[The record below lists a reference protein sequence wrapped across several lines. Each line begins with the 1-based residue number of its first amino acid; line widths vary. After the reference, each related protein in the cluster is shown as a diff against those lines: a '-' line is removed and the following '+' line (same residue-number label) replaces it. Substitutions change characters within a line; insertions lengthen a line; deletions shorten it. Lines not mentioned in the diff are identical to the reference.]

1 MTQLEAGLHNG
12 SATDVSMR
20 TGSPTAAQNIMMSI
34 SKRFFVGAGLGV
46 CLLLASAPRVAASE
60 CDLFTSS
67 SSCLFNGAVYDVV
80 GPHPTGTGVIQS
92 FLRVQQNGTEQ
103 GFNTDARPML
113 CDGVT
118 CDDKTDLTFTHN
130 LNTSAVPVV
139 TINGHTY
146 RQFFLDINEPAS
158 TGNQANL
165 LTLDQLEI
173 YVSNTGSL
181 NTHSSAGGGSLT
193 GASKVYDMDTATTDN
208 FINLDY
214 VLVGGGSGYGDM
226 VVYIPDDGLFA
237 GNQFVYLFS
246 QFGCTTCSGGKGGN
260 AWTKY
265 ASQAGFE
272 EWWVKGSNNTQ
283 TTVPEPGTIALFG
296 TGIAAAFARRRKK

>member
-1 MTQLEAGLHNG
+1 MVKRILPALGL
-12 SATDVSMR
+12 A
-20 TGSPTAAQNIMMSI
+20 
-34 SKRFFVGAGLGV
+34 FGV
-46 CLLLASAPRVAASE
+46 VLMLAPRAAASE
-60 CDLFTSS
+60 CDLYATNST
-67 SSCLFNGAVYDVV
+67 CLFNGGMYSVV

-92 FLRVQQNGTEQ
+92 FLRVQQKGTEQ
-103 GFNTDARPML
+103 GFNTDARPMT

-118 CDDKTDLTFTHN
+118 CDDKTDPNFTRN
-130 LNTSAVPVV
+130 LLTSAVPVV

-158 TGNQANL
+158 QGNTQNF

-173 YVSNTGSL
+173 YVSNTASL
-181 NTHSSAGGGSLT
+181 TTHSSASGGSLT
-193 GASKVYDMDTATTDN
+193 GATKVYDMDSGNTDN
-208 FINLDY
+208 FVNLDY

-246 QFGCTTCSGGKGGN
+246 QFGCTTCSGGNGSN

-272 EWWVKGSNNTQ
+272 EWWVKGGVSTQ
-283 TTVPEPGTIALFG
+283 TTVPEPGTLALLG
-296 TGIAAAFARRRKK
+296 TGAIAAFARRRKK

>member
-1 MTQLEAGLHNG
+1 MIRTFHRFVFVAGL
-12 SATDVSMR
+12 
-20 TGSPTAAQNIMMSI
+20 AACAL
-34 SKRFFVGAGLGV
+34 F
-46 CLLLASAPRVAASE
+46 ASARPVSASE
-60 CDLFTSS
+60 CDLYTSS
-67 SSCLFNGAVYDVV
+67 SSCLFNGAIYNVV

-92 FLRVQQNGTEQ
+92 FLRVQQKGTEQ
-103 GFNTDARPML
+103 GFNTNARPMM
-113 CDGVT
+113 CDGVV
-118 CDDKTDLTFTHN
+118 CDDKTDPNFTRNLLT
-130 LNTSAVPVV
+130 SSVPVV

-146 RQFFLDINEPAS
+146 REFFLDINEPAS
-158 TGNQANL
+158 QGNTQNY

-181 NTHSSAGGGSLT
+181 NTHSSASGGSLT
-193 GASKVYDMDTATTDN
+193 GATKVYDMESGNTDN
-208 FINLDY
+208 FVNLDY

-226 VVYIPDDGLFA
+226 VVYVPDDGLFA

-246 QFGCTTCSGGKGGN
+246 QFGCTTCSGGGNGQN

-283 TTVPEPGTIALFG
+283 TAVPEPASIVLFG
-296 TGIAAAFARRRKK
+296 TSLAAAFARRRKK